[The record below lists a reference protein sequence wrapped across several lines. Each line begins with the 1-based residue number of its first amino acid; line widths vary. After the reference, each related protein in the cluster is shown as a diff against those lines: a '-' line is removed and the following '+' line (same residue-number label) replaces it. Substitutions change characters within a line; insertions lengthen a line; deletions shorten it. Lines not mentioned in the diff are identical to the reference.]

1 MKDET
6 WPAAPAN
13 DADRSSE
20 STQPSPS
27 SEPQLLLVF
36 FALQAMAEAMKSL
49 GIAVME
55 MTGQNRAML
64 QMLTEQEEADDDSA
78 FPTPLNSRP
87 L

>member
-6 WPAAPAN
+6 WSAAPAN
-13 DADRSSE
+13 DADKSSE

-36 FALQAMAEAMKSL
+36 VALQAMAEAMKNL

-55 MTGQNRAML
+55 MTEQNRAML
-64 QMLTEQEEADDDSA
+64 QMLTEQEEADDDPA

>member
-1 MKDET
+1 M
-6 WPAAPAN
+6 
-13 DADRSSE
+13 
-20 STQPSPS
+20 
-27 SEPQLLLVF
+27 LLVF
-36 FALQAMAEAMKSL
+36 VALQAMAEAMKNL

-55 MTGQNRAML
+55 MTGQNSAML

>member
-1 MKDET
+1 MKDE
-6 WPAAPAN
+6 PCHAAPAS
-13 DADRSSE
+13 DADKSSE
-20 STQPSPS
+20 STPLSPS
-27 SEPQLLLVF
+27 SESQLLLVF
-36 FALQAMAEAMKSL
+36 VALQAMAEAMKNL

-55 MTGQNRAML
+55 MTEQNRAML

>member
-1 MKDET
+1 MKDE
-6 WPAAPAN
+6 PCHAAPAN
-13 DADRSSE
+13 DAAKSSE
-20 STQPSPS
+20 STQLSPS
-27 SEPQLLLVF
+27 SEPQLLLVV
-36 FALQAMAEAMKSL
+36 FALQAMAEAMKNL

-55 MTGQNRAML
+55 MTEQNRAML